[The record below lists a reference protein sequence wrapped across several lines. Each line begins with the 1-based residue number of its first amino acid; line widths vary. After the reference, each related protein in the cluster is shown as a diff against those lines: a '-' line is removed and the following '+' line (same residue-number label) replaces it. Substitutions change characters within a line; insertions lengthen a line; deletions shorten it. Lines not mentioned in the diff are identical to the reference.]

1 MLDKSVLPYPLAI
14 DPHGRQ
20 GLVLRRLIHGDHI
33 RAPLSFAKAKPNA
46 AEMYRLIASLTS
58 PNSIIV
64 LCRKPA
70 FVGSTIVLG
79 NFTAILTLHPL
90 IVSTIHCVAGSR
102 V

>member
-1 MLDKSVLPYPLAI
+1 
-14 DPHGRQ
+14 
-20 GLVLRRLIHGDHI
+20 
-33 RAPLSFAKAKPNA
+33 
-46 AEMYRLIASLTS
+46 MYRLIASLTS

-90 IVSTIHCVAGSR
+90 IVSTLCSR
-102 V
+102 QQGLVTTKAFGLHLRNATHKMGTEPPKQRLESRHHL